1 MKQRLLLFIT
11 ALMLCIGA
19 KATTIQVIDGLKYII
34 YTDQNY
40 AVLTGNNYTQREI
53 VIPASITWEGK
64 KYPVTE
70 LGAKCFYKCT
80 GLTSVTI
87 PSSVTSL
94 GDYCFSSCSSLTSVT
109 IPSSVT
115 SIGSYCFAYCSL
127 LSVITIPSS
136 VTSLPDDCFLISGLT
151 SITIPSSVTSLGDF
165 CFSGCSS
172 LKSIDIPE
180 SVTSLGWGCFCNCT
194 GLTSI
199 TIPSSV
205 TRLGDSCFEKCY
217 SLFSVDIKST
227 SITFEGNC
235 FASTAIDDFTIMAT
249 TPPEITSSCFDKC
262 NINLARLMV
271 PKNSIND
278 YRNSGWGE
286 FGTIS
291 TATDFKL
298 PTAYLHSVDGLL
310 YIVYADRGYAVLIAD
325 NYTQSEINIPASI
338 LFGETEYPVKEIAGG
353 CFDGCWLLTS
363 VTIPSS
369 VTSLGDR
376 CFNCCTRLGSVNIP
390 ESVTSLGDECF
401 STCHSLA
408 YIDIPSSVKSLG
420 DNCFDNCWSLTSI
433 TIPSSITSLGFA
445 CFFGC
450 KNLTSV
456 SIPSSVTSLGD
467 GCFQFCT
474 SLTSVTIP
482 SSVTNIE
489 NSCFEDCSGLTSI
502 ILPPSLTNL
511 GNWCF
516 DNCNNLATV
525 YISPK
530 EIYASKSDNWHFA
543 TSLSA
548 YKDKLKPYIQFVT
561 ADGTPYKYATLCLK
575 NRVNLNDG
583 TCENMGEIYTV
594 TSVGSGK
601 AILDRVTTGVL
612 EPGVAYIVANNNRDG
627 LTIPNGATFTLDET
641 AGLLDEPIKSAFMQ
655 GTFDDTYAPVGSYV
669 LQPDGKFHIV
679 AQSNTILVGAN
690 RAYLNVPS
698 GADNAPALSMQFG
711 GETTSIDGITETQK
725 ETDNSLYDLM
735 GRRVTTPQKG
745 QIYIRGGKKV
755 IY

>member
-1 MKQRLLLFIT
+1 
-11 ALMLCIGA
+11 MLCIGA

-205 TRLGDSCFEKCY
+205 TKLGSSCFEDCY

-227 SITFEGNC
+227 SITFGGNC

-291 TATDFKL
+291 TATDFK
-298 PTAYLHSVDGLL
+298 PTTAYLHSVDGLQ
-310 YIVYADRGYAVLIAD
+310 YIVYTDRGYAVLIAN

-338 LFGETEYPVKEIAGG
+338 LFGGTEYPVKEIAGG

-456 SIPSSVTSLGD
+456 SIPSSVTSLG
-467 GCFQFCT
+467 GSCFQFCT

-561 ADGTPYKYATLCLK
+561 TDGTPYRYGTLCLK
-575 NRVNLNDG
+575 SQVFLKDG
-583 TCENMGEIYTV
+583 TCENMNEIYTV
-594 TSVGSGK
+594 KSVDGRT
-601 AILDRVTTGVL
+601 AILSKVTTGVL
-612 EPGVAYIVANNNRDG
+612 EPGVAYIVANNDREG

-641 AGLLDEPIKSAFMQ
+641 ETLLDEPIKSSLLQ

-679 AQSNTILVGAN
+679 AQANTILVGAN

-698 GADNAPALSMQFG
+698 GADNAPVMSMQFG

>member
-165 CFSGCSS
+165 CFTGCSS

-205 TRLGDSCFEKCY
+205 TKLGASCFEDCY

-227 SITFEGNC
+227 SITFGGNC

-291 TATDFKL
+291 TATDFK
-298 PTAYLHSVDGLL
+298 PTTAYLHSVDGLL
-310 YIVYADRGYAVLIAD
+310 YIVYTDRGYAVLIAN

-376 CFNCCTRLGSVNIP
+376 CFYCCTRLVSVNIP

-401 STCHSLA
+401 SSCYSLA

-420 DNCFDNCWSLTSI
+420 QNCFDNCWSLISI

-456 SIPSSVTSLGD
+456 SIPSSVTSLG
-467 GCFQFCT
+467 GSCFSNCS

-561 ADGTPYKYATLCLK
+561 ADGTPYKYATLCLR

-594 TSVGSGK
+594 QSVGSGK
-601 AILDRVTTGVL
+601 AILEKVSTGVL

-627 LTIPNGATFTLDET
+627 LTIPNGTTFTLDET

-655 GTFDDTYAPVGSYV
+655 GTFNDTYAPVGSYV

-679 AQSNTILVGAN
+679 AQANTILVGAN

-698 GADNAPALSMQFG
+698 GADNAPVMSMQFG